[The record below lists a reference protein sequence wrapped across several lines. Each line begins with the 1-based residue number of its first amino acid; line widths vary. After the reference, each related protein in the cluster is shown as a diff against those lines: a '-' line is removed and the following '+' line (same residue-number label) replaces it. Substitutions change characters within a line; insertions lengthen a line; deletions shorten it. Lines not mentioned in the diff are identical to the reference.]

1 MKNIQI
7 TSSGGIF
14 WFTLCILHCKNSDD
28 VLLSVMR
35 DQSDDSDND
44 YSVTST
50 TTVISQESAT
60 EPSIHSRGLGLH
72 TPHT

>member
-1 MKNIQI
+1 
-7 TSSGGIF
+7 
-14 WFTLCILHCKNSDD
+14 
-28 VLLSVMR
+28 MR

-60 EPSIHSRGLGLH
+60 EPNIHSRGLGLH
-72 TPHT
+72 TPDT